1 MMQTKD
7 FYFDLPNELI
17 AQTPS
22 DIRGHDKLL
31 VMDRFT
37 GKVEHYQMQD
47 LIDLIEDDTLM
58 VFNNSKV
65 RRSRCFAKKIQSEES
80 KKMNQQSPEKPVEF
94 MILQNVPLQTL
105 DSCKNTTYSC
115 AWRAM
120 VKNAKKQKVGCEYQ
134 FNDGT
139 IGIIVENP
147 IDIGTEFRTIA
158 FKENLKEIWFEQN
171 GHIPLPPYIKRED
184 TSEDSN
190 RYQNVYAKETGSS
203 ACPTAGLHFTQDML
217 HNLAMKGIC
226 QEYVTLHV
234 GLGTFL
240 PVRVENIE
248 DHQMHNE
255 VFTITEETANAITQA
270 KRNGKKILA
279 VGTTSVRT
287 LESAW
292 DEENQCLKAGTY
304 NTNIFIYPGYKFKVV
319 DKLFT
324 NFHTPESTLMMLVSA
339 FSDRCHIMS
348 AYKEAIKENY
358 RFFSYGDAMFIK

>member
-1 MMQTKD
+1 MQTKD
-7 FYFDLPNELI
+7 FYFDLPEELI

-22 DIRGHDKLL
+22 KVRGQDKLL
-31 VMDRFT
+31 VMDKFT
-37 GKVEHYQMQD
+37 GKVEHHKMED
-47 LIDLIEDDTLM
+47 LIDLIDEDTLM

-65 RRSRCFAKKIQSEES
+65 RRSRCFAKKIQSEQA
-80 KKMNQQSPEKPVEF
+80 KKMNQQAPEKLVEF
-94 MILQNVPLQTL
+94 MILQNVPLQSLPSLANSDFT
-105 DSCKNTTYSC
+105 S

-120 VKNAKKQKVGCEYQ
+120 VKNAKKQKVGCQYIFQ
-134 FNDGT
+134 DGT
-139 IGIIVENP
+139 IGTIVENK
-147 IDIGTEFRTIA
+147 IDEGTEFRTVA
-158 FKENLKEIWFEQN
+158 FKKTLEETWFEQN

-184 TSEDSN
+184 NSEDSN
-190 RYQNVYAKETGSS
+190 RYQNVYAKEIGSA

-217 HNLAMKGIC
+217 HNLAMKGIT

-240 PVRVENIE
+240 PVRVDNIE
-248 DHQMHNE
+248 DHKMHNE
-255 VFTITEETANAITQA
+255 VFTITEETANAITKA
-270 KRNGKKILA
+270 KREGKKILA

-304 NTNIFIYPGYKFKVV
+304 STNIFIYPGYKFKVV